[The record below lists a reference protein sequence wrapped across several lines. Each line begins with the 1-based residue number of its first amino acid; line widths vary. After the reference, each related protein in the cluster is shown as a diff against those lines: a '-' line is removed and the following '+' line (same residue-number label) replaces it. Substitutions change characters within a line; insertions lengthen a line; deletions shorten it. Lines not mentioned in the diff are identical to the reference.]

1 MKFSVIGIVVMFFF
15 VLTSLHLIGQTSAK
29 HPFLLVTQNDLQFI
43 KLNIQKTPWK
53 KASWQLL
60 EANAKKYLEQ
70 KIEIPTRAGNWNHYY
85 VSPVSGY
92 ELMRGK
98 QTGDWQW
105 EHFDQVTGQKVTSDP
120 TKVQYD
126 YDGVVIGFI
135 HDAWAQGALELGLAW
150 QISNDSAYAKKA
162 REILLAYAALYPELP
177 VRNKYEDRVN
187 IVGKGKI
194 HVQGLDES
202 IWLID
207 MVQSTDLIWETL
219 NEADRNLITNQ
230 LLVPSARLIIN
241 GLNQI
246 HNIQCWKSAAVGMVG
261 FLTGDQEMITYALTK
276 DTTGFRDLVT
286 KGVTKEGLWFERSAS
301 YHYYALTALTQLA
314 QSARNAGYNIN
325 LDVLKR
331 MYRGPIFMANPH
343 YWIPAFN
350 DSRAVNLH
358 TEGYLYEWAYHHFKD
373 SLYAIPINR
382 DRRGKYNNLGPV
394 FTGWS
399 LLYGEDS
406 LPKHL
411 KYIPVHSRNLP
422 DASIAMLS
430 NGYGD
435 NNLSLYLKY
444 DRRTGTHVHYD
455 ELNFVLYKGSE
466 QVAITPA
473 TESYAS
479 LLNTNW
485 YQSTMAH
492 NTFVVNGAQQKRS
505 AGKCLFFNNKKGP
518 HYVITETTNAYNN
531 TKFVRTACL
540 LSNNLVMIIDQ
551 FKTTESPVELDIM
564 YHQAGK
570 WELLPGKEPWA
581 DSVRNGYKVITN
593 GAISSN
599 LQSVHLS
606 TRLHSGKQVMI
617 SAAGTDSMRV
627 ITGYGERFEGDHVP
641 VTIFRRNTNE
651 TVMAWCI
658 ALDGQKI
665 GLKVRP
671 ATDIKGNK
679 VSISDA
685 IQVEAIDEHQTKY
698 TLLLNPELKELR
710 GIGTEGSTSSSGN
723 KPEPL
728 QIVRYLANQ

>member
-1 MKFSVIGIVVMFFF
+1 MKFSVNGLVIMSFLLLASVNI
-15 VLTSLHLIGQTSAK
+15 TGQTFIK
-29 HPFLLVTQNDLQFI
+29 HPFLLVTQNDVKEI
-43 KLNIQKTPWK
+43 KSGIHKIQWK
-53 KASWQLL
+53 QQSWLEL
-60 EANAKKYLEQ
+60 EASAKKYIEQ
-70 KIEIPTRAGNWNHYY
+70 KIEIPARAGNWNHYY
-85 VSPVSGY
+85 VSPVTGY

-105 EHFDQVTGQKVTSDP
+105 EHFDQVTGQKVISDS
-120 TKVQYD
+120 TKMEYD

-162 REILLAYAALYPELP
+162 REILLAYAKLYPELP
-177 VRNKYEDRVN
+177 VKNKYDNKVN
-187 IVGKGKI
+187 IVGQGRI

-202 IWLID
+202 IWLVD

-219 NEADRNLITNQ
+219 SEADRNLITNQ
-230 LLVPSARLIIN
+230 LLIPSATLISK
-241 GLNQI
+241 GPGMV

-261 FLTGDQEMITYALTK
+261 LLTGDKEMISYALTK

-286 KGVTKEGLWFERSAS
+286 KGVTKEGFWFERSTS
-301 YHYYALTALTQLA
+301 YHYYALTALTQIA
-314 QSARNAGYNIN
+314 QSAHNAGYNIN
-325 LDVLKR
+325 LDVLKK
-331 MYRGPIFMANPH
+331 MYRGPLFMANPF

-350 DSRAVNLH
+350 DSRAVNLQ
-358 TEGYLYEWAYHHFKD
+358 TEGFLYEWAYHHYKD

-382 DRRGKYNNLGPV
+382 YRRGKYKNLGPV

-399 LLYGEDS
+399 LLFGEDS
-406 LPKHL
+406 LPKPL

-444 DRRTGTHVHYD
+444 DRRLGTHVHYD
-455 ELNFVLYKGSE
+455 ELNFVLYKGTE

-485 YQSTMAH
+485 YQSSMAH
-492 NTFVVNGAQQKRS
+492 NTFVVNGAQQKKS
-505 AGKCLFFNNKKGP
+505 AGQVLFFNNKKGP
-518 HYVITETTNAYNN
+518 HYVITQTTNAYSN

-551 FKTTESPVELDIM
+551 FKTSQPQVELDIL

-570 WELLPGKEPWA
+570 WELLSGREPWV

-593 GAISSN
+593 GAISPVV
-599 LQSVHLS
+599 QSVHLS
-606 TRLHSGKQVMI
+606 TRLQSGKQVMI
-617 SAAGTDSMRV
+617 SAAGTDSMKV
-627 ITGYGERFEGDHVP
+627 ITGYGERYEGDFVP
-641 VTIFRRNTNE
+641 VTVFRRNTNE
-651 TVMAWCI
+651 MAMAWCI

-665 GLKVRP
+665 GLKVTP
-671 ATDIKGNK
+671 VTDIKENK
-679 VSISDA
+679 VSVSDA
-685 IQVEAIDEHQTKY
+685 IQVEAIDERQTKY
-698 TLLLNPELKELR
+698 TLLLNPVQKELP
-710 GIGTEGSTSSSGN
+710 GIGGEG
-723 KPEPL
+723 PL
-728 QIVRYLANQ
+728 QIIRELPNQK